1 MASSRTYVWIVG
13 VSFLLLAAYAVAAL
27 ALHPGQSLD
36 TFGNVAQCLV
46 PLLANAG
53 LLLNAG
59 TPHWRRNVFWMLTA
73 LSCTLWMIGQFQW
86 TYYEVYLH
94 RPLPEMYPGDII
106 FFLRGVP
113 LMAALALRPHL
124 KRSELQSRFGY
135 LDFVLLLSWWIF
147 LYVFVVL
154 PWMYAEP
161 TLGEYN
167 YTYDLIT
174 NVQNSLT
181 VIGLG
186 ALWLQSRGAWRTVYA
201 NLFGAAAMYMISSLL
216 INVSISL
223 KVYYTGSFY
232 DLPLVASF
240 LWFGAAGAIAYN
252 NGTALDDAPESSL
265 PDGSEQKKGQSIL
278 ASRLAMAA
286 VVSLPIFAFYTM
298 KFAHDSPAIREFRLM
313 TILLAAVPLG
323 FLVFLRQHLADRDRA
338 RLLARA
344 ELSVENLQ
352 RLQAQLVQTEKL
364 VSLGQLAAGA
374 AHEINNPLTA
384 ILGYSDLLADE
395 ASLPE
400 KPRAIAAKI
409 RDQARRTKT
418 LVGNLL
424 SFARQVPAERTLLDL
439 NTVVTNAV
447 QLRALDLKNSG
458 TRIDLK
464 LESVLPGVR
473 GDGNQLMQVFFNIA
487 NNAVDAMESHGGGG
501 TLTIKTMRDRSNVAI
516 LFSDTGP
523 GIKEPHRVFDPF
535 YTTKPIGKGTGL
547 GLSICFGIV
556 QEHGGRILCYNGQG
570 GGAVF
575 RVELPAVLA
584 ALPARDSQG
593 ATPLPGSQV
602 VKSP

>member
-1 MASSRTYVWIVG
+1 MAPPRTYAWIAAVSLSVLG
-13 VSFLLLAAYAVAAL
+13 VYAML
-27 ALHPGQSLD
+27 SL
-36 TFGNVAQCLV
+36 TLRQGENLNAFGNIMQCLV

-73 LSCTLWMIGQFQW
+73 MSCTLWMIGQFQW
-86 TYYEVYLH
+86 TYFEIYLH
-94 RPLPEMYPGDII
+94 QSLPDLYPGDII

-124 KRSELQSRFGY
+124 KRGEMQLRFGY
-135 LDFVLLLSWWIF
+135 LDFVLLLSWWVF

-161 TLGEYN
+161 SLGQYN
-167 YTYDLIT
+167 FTYDVIT
-174 NVQNSLT
+174 NVQNMVT
-181 VIGLG
+181 VIWFGV
-186 ALWLQSRGAWRTVYA
+186 LWLQSRRAWRTVYA
-201 NLFGAAAMYMISSLL
+201 HLFGADVMYMLSSLV
-216 INVSISL
+216 INVGIGL
-223 KVYYTGSFY
+223 KEYHTGSLY
-232 DLPLVASF
+232 DLPLIASF
-240 LWFGAAGAIAYN
+240 LWFAAAGFIAYKN
-252 NGTALDDAPESSL
+252 RDLLDDATVSPTE
-265 PDGSEQKKGQSIL
+265 SEQRKSESTV
-278 ASRLAMAA
+278 ASRLALAA
-286 VVSLPIFAFYTM
+286 VVSLPAFAIYTL
-298 KFAHDSPAIREFRLM
+298 KFSHDGAAVKEFRLL
-313 TILLAAVPLG
+313 TVLVAAVPLG
-323 FLVFLRQHLADRDRA
+323 ALVFLRQHLADSDRA

-344 ELSVENLQ
+344 EQSVENLQ
-352 RLQAQLVQTEKL
+352 RLQQQMVQTEKL

-384 ILGYSDLLADE
+384 ILGYSDLLADD

-400 KPRAIAAKI
+400 KTRGVAAKI

-439 NTVVTNAV
+439 NTVVNNAV
-447 QLRALDLKNSG
+447 QLRALDLKHSG
-458 TRIDLK
+458 AKIELK

-473 GDGNQLMQVFFNIA
+473 GDGNQLMQVFFNVI
-487 NNAVDAMESHGGGG
+487 NNAVDAMDTHSGGG
-501 TLTIKTMRDRSNVAI
+501 TLTIKTLRDRANVVI

-523 GIKEPHRVFDPF
+523 GVKEPSRVFDPF

-556 QEHGGRILCYNGQG
+556 QEHGGRILCYNGQE

-584 ALPARDSQG
+584 ALPTRDAQL
-593 ATPLPGSQV
+593 AGS
-602 VKSP
+602 SPVAKNS

>member
-1 MASSRTYVWIVG
+1 MAPPRTYAWIAAVSLSVLG
-13 VSFLLLAAYAVAAL
+13 VYAIL
-27 ALHPGQSLD
+27 SL
-36 TFGNVAQCLV
+36 TLPRGESLNAFGNIIQCLV

-73 LSCTLWMIGQFQW
+73 MSCTLWMIGQFQW

-94 RPLPEMYPGDII
+94 QPLPDLYPGDII

-124 KRSELQSRFGY
+124 KRSEMQLRFGY
-135 LDFVLLLSWWIF
+135 LDFVLLLSWWVF
-147 LYVFVVL
+147 LYAFVVL

-161 TLGEYN
+161 SLGQYN
-167 YTYDLIT
+167 FTYDVVT
-174 NVQNSLT
+174 NVQNMVT
-181 VIGLG
+181 VIWFGV
-186 ALWLQSRGAWRTVYA
+186 LWLQSRNAWRTVYA
-201 NLFGAAAMYMISSLL
+201 HLFGADVMYMLSSLI
-216 INVSISL
+216 INVGISL
-223 KVYYTGSFY
+223 KEYHTGGLY
-232 DLPLVASF
+232 DLPLIASF
-240 LWFGAAGAIAYN
+240 LWFAAAGLIAYKN
-252 NGTALDDAPESSL
+252 RDLLDDATEAAESE
-265 PDGSEQKKGQSIL
+265 PKKGENTV
-278 ASRLAMAA
+278 ASRLALAA
-286 VVSLPIFAFYTM
+286 VVSLPAFAIYTL
-298 KFAHDSPAIREFRLM
+298 KFSHDSAAVKEFRLL
-313 TILLAAVPLG
+313 TVLVAAVPLG
-323 FLVFLRQHLADRDRA
+323 ALVFLRQHLADSDRA

-344 ELSVENLQ
+344 EQSVENLQ
-352 RLQAQLVQTEKL
+352 RLQQQMVQTEKL

-384 ILGYSDLLADE
+384 ILGYSDLLADD

-400 KPRAIAAKI
+400 KTRGVAAKI

-439 NTVVTNAV
+439 NTVVNNAV
-447 QLRALDLKNSG
+447 QLRALDLKHSG
-458 TRIDLK
+458 TKIELK

-473 GDGNQLMQVFFNIA
+473 GDGNQLMQVFFNII
-487 NNAVDAMESHGGGG
+487 NNAVDAMDSHSGGG
-501 TLTIKTMRDRSNVAI
+501 TLTIKTVRDRANVVI

-523 GIKEPHRVFDPF
+523 GIKEPSRVFDPF

-556 QEHGGRILCYNGQG
+556 QEHGGKILCYNGQE

-584 ALPARDSQG
+584 ALPTRDSLV
-593 ATPLPGSQV
+593 AGSSPA
-602 VKSP
+602 VKNS

>member
-1 MASSRTYVWIVG
+1 MASPRTYAWIAG
-13 VSFLLLAAYAVAAL
+13 ASLLFLGTYAAVSLTLP
-27 ALHPGQSLD
+27 PGQPLS
-36 TFGNVAQCLV
+36 TFGNITQCLV

-59 TPHWRRNVFWMLTA
+59 TPHWRRNVFWMLA
-73 LSCTLWMIGQFQW
+73 AMSCTLWMMGQFQW

-94 RPLPEMYPGDII
+94 RPMPDMYPGDII

-124 KRSELQSRFGY
+124 KRSELALRFGY
-135 LDFVLLLSWWIF
+135 IDFILLLSWWMF
-147 LYVFVVL
+147 LYAFVVL

-161 TLGEYN
+161 ALWQYN
-167 YTYDLIT
+167 FTYDIIT
-174 NVQNSLT
+174 NIQNMVT

-186 ALWLQSRGAWRTVYA
+186 ALWLQSRGAWRSVYA
-201 NLFGAAAMYMISSLL
+201 NLFGGEVLYMLSSLM
-216 INVSISL
+216 INVAISMNL
-223 KVYYTGSFY
+223 YHTGSLY

-240 LWFGAAGAIAYN
+240 LWFGAAGLIAYK
-252 NGTALDDAPESSL
+252 NGNALDDSADSSENT
-265 PDGSEQKKGQSIL
+265 DQKKGESIL

-286 VVSLPIFAFYTM
+286 VVSLPLFAIFTL
-298 KFAHDSPAIREFRLM
+298 KFGHDSPAVREFRLM
-313 TILLAAVPLG
+313 TILLGAVPLG

-338 RLLARA
+338 RLLSRA
-344 ELSVENLQ
+344 EHSVENLQ

-384 ILGYSDLLADE
+384 ILGYSDLLADD
-395 ASLPE
+395 ASLSE
-400 KPRAIAAKI
+400 KPRAVAAKI

-458 TRIDLK
+458 TKIDLK

-473 GDGNQLMQVFFNIA
+473 GDGNQLMQVFFNIV
-487 NNAVDAMESHGGGG
+487 NNAVDAMDSHTGGG
-501 TLTIKTMRDRSNVAI
+501 TLTIKTMRDRANVAI

-523 GIKEPHRVFDPF
+523 GIREPHRVFDPF

-556 QEHGGRILCYNGQG
+556 QEHGGKILCYNSQE

-584 ALPARDSQG
+584 ALPTRDSS
-593 ATPLPGSQV
+593 ATPAGSQA
-602 VKSP
+602 VKSS